1 MSVLFERDTTIGR
14 MGATVVK
21 GAVAT
26 TGVFYACQFIADTTP
41 TVFTIGN
48 STGNF
53 ADTIVYKAGTV
64 VYGAITAITPDA
76 AGVVILYKE

>member
-1 MSVLFERDTTIGR
+1 MSVLFERDTAIGR
-14 MGATVVK
+14 MGA
-21 GAVAT
+21 
-26 TGVFYACQFIADTTP
+26 P

-53 ADTIVYKAGTV
+53 ADAIEYKAGTV